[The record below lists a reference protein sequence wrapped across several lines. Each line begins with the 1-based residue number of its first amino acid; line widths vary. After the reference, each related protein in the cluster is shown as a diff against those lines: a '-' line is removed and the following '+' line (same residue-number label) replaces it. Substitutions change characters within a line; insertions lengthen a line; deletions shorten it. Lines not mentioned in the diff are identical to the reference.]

1 MDKLRKSKVK
11 NVNPI
16 TLFLIILISS
26 FLVFL
31 VNGTSYYALLGMSFV
46 VVLTFSYLELI
57 KRGFIYLGLY
67 LLLKI
72 LAHIDL
78 GMTTGAIIGLIA
90 LVLKLYPIFNVGRV
104 LILTSPLKIMA
115 ALRKIHFPNTIS
127 IALVTALRYLGELE
141 LRIKEIRQGMKVRGL
156 RLSLLHPVR
165 SFELYLIPLIYKCL
179 HVSETLTSSIISRGI
194 EYEGEK
200 TSYNPIHFGIL
211 DYTFI
216 SAFLMVFVLWRL
228 ER

>member
-1 MDKLRKSKVK
+1 
-11 NVNPI
+11 
-16 TLFLIILISS
+16 
-26 FLVFL
+26 
-31 VNGTSYYALLGMSFV
+31 
-46 VVLTFSYLELI
+46 
-57 KRGFIYLGLY
+57 
-67 LLLKI
+67 
-72 LAHIDL
+72 
-78 GMTTGAIIGLIA
+78 MTTGAIIGLIA

-127 IALVTALRYLGELE
+127 IALVTSLRYLGELE

-156 RLSLLHPVR
+156 KLSLLHPVH

-200 TSYNPIHFGIL
+200 TSYNPIYFGIL

-216 SAFLMVFVLWRL
+216 SAFLMIFVLWRL
-228 ER
+228 EG

>member
-1 MDKLRKSKVK
+1 MDKLRKSKAK

-104 LILTSPLKIMA
+104 LILTSPLKMMA
-115 ALRKIHFPNTIS
+115 ALRKIHFPNTITTGRPGPVVIDLPKDVS
-127 IALVTALRYLGELE
+127 A
-141 LRIKEIRQGMKVRGL
+141 
-156 RLSLLHPVR
+156 LSLIR
-165 SFELYLIPLIYKCL
+165 SQ
-179 HVSETLTSSIISRGI
+179 
-194 EYEGEK
+194 
-200 TSYNPIHFGIL
+200 L
-211 DYTFI
+211 DCR
-216 SAFLMVFVLWRL
+216 SASP
-228 ER
+228 

>member
-1 MDKLRKSKVK
+1 MDRLRKSKAK

-31 VNGTSYYALLGMSFV
+31 VNGILYYALLGMSFV
-46 VVLTFSYLELI
+46 VVLTFSCLEVI
-57 KRGFIYLGLY
+57 KRGCIYLGLY

-78 GMTTGAIIGLIA
+78 RMTTGAIIGLIA

-127 IALVTALRYLGELE
+127 IALVTSLRYLGELE

-156 RLSLLHPVR
+156 KLSLLHPVH

-200 TSYNPIHFGIL
+200 TSYNPIYFEIL

-216 SAFLMVFVLWRL
+216 SAFLMIFVLWRL
-228 ER
+228 EG